1 MREVIFDG
9 SLLDTAD
16 LIALDCIMGDLPKED
31 KDRFIKE
38 YKEDEPEEWAEYLEH
53 RKNMGYPEL

>member
-16 LIALDCIMGDLPKED
+16 LIALDCIMEDLPKED

-38 YKEDEPEEWAEYLEH
+38 YKEDEP
-53 RKNMGYPEL
+53 KNGPNI